1 MSAPPGIFRSDP
13 KHALQRS
20 GFDRYRL
27 RSGWRVAAVPADL
40 PDRGM
45 VHVGSCAHDGRV
57 MTGRRF
63 PLGVRLLP
71 ALGVVAAALTLPLAL
86 ATAAEPSPSP
96 VVFTRPQYLIWMEGH
111 STSNGPV
118 VDRVYWLYTHPP
130 DGDGTHFAVPDGSGL
145 TFHYQGALIGG
156 PFSSDVEAC
165 PAMLARGITSLTT
178 WPPGQYEKVADCR
191 RFLPG
196 EAGAAGAGAGGS
208 GGTASGAPGAGL
220 QGAAGSLDPA
230 RVGAAAA
237 GVALAAA
244 GAAGLL
250 RTGRRPR
257 TPDPGGD
264 QTTDDEQPDPC
275 AEQQGDYD
283 AASAR
288 VAVLSDLLQTNRR
301 LVALVDRQVIQLA
314 NVMIPG
320 SFGLDVAFILGGQW
334 GSKIGWGIVPKEI
347 LGKALDSVVK
357 DIVKDIAKQ
366 ALDAAGRSALDLSDF
381 EARIADAALKG
392 GEGGTKGLLKEIL
405 KLEIQG
411 RQSSRLFST
420 ASGSPE
426 QLKARLTML
435 KDYQN
440 LVTGPAVDTLSH
452 VMSMYNA
459 GIGVATLMEKLEILR
474 IRRDTML
481 DATAELEV
489 EHESAVN
496 DARTAHDRLE
506 YCRRVNSPDWRP

>member
-1 MSAPPGIFRSDP
+1 
-13 KHALQRS
+13 
-20 GFDRYRL
+20 
-27 RSGWRVAAVPADL
+27 
-40 PDRGM
+40 
-45 VHVGSCAHDGRV
+45 

-71 ALGVVAAALTLPLAL
+71 VLGVVAAALTLPFAL

-96 VVFTRPQYLIWMEGH
+96 VVFTRPQYLIWMESH

-130 DGDGTHFAVPDGSGL
+130 DGDGTHFAVPDGTGSS
-145 TFHYQGALIGG
+145 FHYQGALIAG

-165 PAMLARGITSLTT
+165 PAMLARGVKSLTT
-178 WPPGQYEKVADCR
+178 WPPGQYEKVADCT

-196 EAGAAGAGAGGS
+196 AAGGAGAAGPGASGS
-208 GGTASGAPGAGL
+208 GGTASGAPGTGL

-230 RVGAAAA
+230 RLGAAAA

-257 TPDPGGD
+257 GPQAPG
-264 QTTDDEQPDPC
+264 DEATEDEERDPC
-275 AEQQGDYD
+275 TEQQDDYD

-320 SFGLDVAFILGGQW
+320 SFGLDVAFILAGRW
-334 GSKIGWGIVPKEI
+334 GSKLGWGFVPREI
-347 LGKALDSVVK
+347 LTKALDSVIK
-357 DIVKDIAKQ
+357 DVVKDIAKQ
-366 ALDAAGRSALDLSDF
+366 VMEGAGRSALDMADF
-381 EARIADAALKG
+381 EARIADAARKG
-392 GEGGTKGLLKEIL
+392 GEGGAKSLLKEML
-405 KLEIQG
+405 KLELQG
-411 RQSSRLFST
+411 RESTRLFS
-420 ASGSPE
+420 SPFGSPE
-426 QLKARLTML
+426 QLKARVTML
-435 KDYQN
+435 KNYQS

-452 VMSMYNA
+452 VMSMYNT

-474 IRRDTML
+474 IKRDTML

-489 EHESAVN
+489 EHESAVQ

-506 YCRRVNSPDWRP
+506 YCRRVNSPDWRH